1 MARTPLTF
9 AGFFFVAAALGCGAP
24 IAPPAMGVRRVHD
37 DVLVERPADVF
48 EGAKLR
54 LDSPSLTAGIS
65 GQGPLK
71 EAEIEGWLAEP
82 RNHEP
87 LDFILPV
94 GLRDDAARL
103 SVPAENPLTRAKI
116 ELGRQLFFDKR
127 LSKNAQH
134 FSCGSCHP
142 PRDQF
147 AHPGHNL
154 ERPEDAL
161 RTVPVVF
168 NRILSGPQ
176 FWDGR
181 SASLEAQAVEPIR
194 DAREMAN
201 THEDCLASIAAI
213 PGYRLQFEKIFGE
226 LSMDAVGKALA
237 SFQRAIVT
245 GPSHVDVDRE
255 LSRLKGRELTP
266 EQTSLKTELE
276 TLAGVEPLSPAARRG
291 QELFRS
297 DRLGCAA
304 CHTGA
309 NYTDEQYHN
318 LGVGTERPEP
328 DPGRFRVTSNP
339 QDHGAF
345 KTPTLRNI
353 AHTHPYMH
361 DGQLD
366 SLQEVIAWYAK
377 GGQANPNLSPKL
389 RPFELSSSE
398 VQDLIA
404 FLQALSGAL
413 SPVQEHR
420 LPR

>member
-1 MARTPLTF
+1 MARNPLIIP
-9 AGFFFVAAALGCGAP
+9 GLLLVAAALGCGAP
-24 IAPPAMGVRRVHD
+24 TAPPAMGVRRVYD
-37 DVLVERPADVF
+37 DVLVARPADVF

-54 LDSPSLTAGIS
+54 LDSPSLTSGIS
-65 GQGPLK
+65 GRGPLK
-71 EAEIEGWLAEP
+71 EAEIEAWLSEP

-87 LDFILPV
+87 LDFVLPV

-103 SVPAENPLTRAKI
+103 NIPADNPLTRAKI

-127 LSKNAQH
+127 LSKDAQH

-147 AHPGHNL
+147 AHPGHNR

-168 NRILSGPQ
+168 NRILSGAQ

-201 THEDCLASIAAI
+201 THKDCLASIAAI

-237 SFQRAIVT
+237 SFQRAIIT
-245 GPSHVDVDRE
+245 GPSPVDVERE
-255 LSRLKGRELTP
+255 LARMKGRELTP
-266 EQTSLKTELE
+266 DESSLKAELE
-276 TLAGVEPLSPAARRG
+276 KLAATEPLSPAARRG
-291 QELFRS
+291 QELFHS
-297 DRLGCAA
+297 DRLGCAI

-318 LGVGTERPEP
+318 LGVGAERPEP
-328 DPGRFRVTSNP
+328 DLGRFRVTGNP
-339 QDHGAF
+339 QDRGAF

-377 GGQANPNLSPKL
+377 GGQANPHLSPKL

-398 VQDLIA
+398 VEDLIA
-404 FLQALSGAL
+404 FLQGLSGAL
-413 SPVQEHR
+413 PPVQVQR